1 MRSRRNRWLLAAVLA
16 LSACGSPA
24 TSTAGP
30 EPKTAHA
37 LMAVAQVF
45 NDDYGRGRD
54 GPVYDRW
61 DARSKAVIGRAEYLR
76 RHAECP
82 TAPQQPATVESAAP
96 GPHGTWLVRYRIGDQ
111 QFVDHWLY
119 TAGRWQFDLLLS
131 NPDAVRLYRLPGA
144 QYVAAV
150 GCARH

>member
-1 MRSRRNRWLLAAVLA
+1 
-16 LSACGSPA
+16 
-24 TSTAGP
+24 
-30 EPKTAHA
+30 
-37 LMAVAQVF
+37 MAVAQRF
-45 NDDYGRGRD
+45 NDDYGRNLD

-96 GPHGTWLVRYRIGDQ
+96 GPDGTWLVHYRIGDQ

-119 TAGRWQFDLLLS
+119 SGGRWQFDLLLEQPRRGS
-131 NPDAVRLYRLPGA
+131 ALPAARRPVRRGRRLRGPLSAGQLVVSPTGQA
-144 QYVAAV
+144 TPVPPSPQ
-150 GCARH
+150 